1 MLTWVLLFTNG
12 FWMAR
17 TAAIHR
23 FMCFWNVSYGCT
35 TKSVWSYGLLGFSEA
50 GGSGFRVY
58 GIWLGRPGGLQEG
71 VKQPLSD
78 SKHA

>member
-35 TKSVWSYGLLGFSEA
+35 SKSVWSYGLLGFSEA
-50 GGSGFRVY
+50 GAVGLGFMEFGWADR
-58 GIWLGRPGGLQEG
+58 G
-71 VKQPLSD
+71 VCK
-78 SKHA
+78 KA